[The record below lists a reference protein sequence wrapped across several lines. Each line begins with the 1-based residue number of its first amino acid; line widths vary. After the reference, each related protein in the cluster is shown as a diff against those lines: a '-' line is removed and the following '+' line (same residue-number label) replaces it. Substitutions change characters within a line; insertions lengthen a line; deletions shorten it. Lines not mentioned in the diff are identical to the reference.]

1 MTKLTHNTAPKHWET
16 FASKPQNH
24 LGPHELDNGQKLIRV
39 FSPQTLSVALSS
51 SNIPMLRDGSSD
63 YFIWQG
69 NSSDVED
76 HYTIQV
82 TYSNNETYRYIDP
95 YSFTSLISDFDLH
108 HHSEGN
114 HWHIYHHLGANKKKI
129 DNIEGV
135 LFAVW
140 APNAQ
145 RVSIVG
151 NFNSW
156 DGRRHIMQKR
166 DGYGVWELF
175 IPDLAEGELYKFE
188 VLDLNGH
195 LVEKIDPYARSF
207 ELRPNNAA
215 IIATESQHQ
224 WQDQQWLEQRQNQNW
239 QHAPVSVYEVH
250 LGSWKRDSNHH
261 FMNYRDL
268 AHELAAFVNEAGF
281 THIELLPITE
291 HPFDGSWGYQTLGYF
306 APTSR
311 FGSPDDFRYFVDY
324 MHQHNIG
331 IILDWVPAHFPTDSH
346 GLARYD
352 GTALYEHEDPRK
364 GEHRD
369 WGTYIYNYG
378 RNEVKNFL
386 IASALYWLE
395 EFHLDGLRVDA
406 VASMLYLDYSREA
419 NDWIPNEHG
428 GNENFEAIEF
438 LKHLT
443 SVAHQ
448 QQPGSLMIAE
458 ESTAWPAVSRPTSDN
473 GLGFNMKWNMGWMHD
488 TLTFIEKEPIH
499 RQHHHDKLTFG
510 LMYAFSEN
518 FMLPFSH
525 DEVVHGK
532 SSMIEKMPGDE
543 WQKFANLRLLYTFML
558 TYPGKK
564 LLFMGNEF
572 AQYSEWNE
580 ATELSWHLLNGVMHQ
595 GILKLLST
603 LNRFYREN
611 SALHYYDFD
620 GQGFQWLNCED
631 NQNSVISYLRKHDN
645 QHFLIVLN
653 FTPVPRK
660 NYRLGVPR
668 LGRYTEHF
676 NSDSEFYAGSNF
688 HTIKEVSTTNQGH
701 MGFEHSIT
709 LDLPPLGGL
718 IYHYHE

>member
-1 MTKLTHNTAPKHWET
+1 MTKLTHNTAVKHWET
-16 FASKPQNH
+16 FASKPQNY

-39 FSPQTLSVALSS
+39 FSPQTQSIALSV
-51 SNIPMLRDGSSD
+51 SNIPMLRDGNSD

-69 NSSDVED
+69 NSSDVEA
-76 HYTIQV
+76 HYSLQV
-82 TYSNNETYRYIDP
+82 TFSNNETYHYIDP
-95 YSFTSLISDFDLH
+95 YSFTSLLSDFDLH

-114 HWHIYHHLGANKKKI
+114 HWHIYHHLGANKKNI
-129 DNIEGV
+129 DDVEGV

-175 IPDLAEGELYKFE
+175 IPDIADGELYKFE
-188 VLDLNGH
+188 VLDVNGH
-195 LVEKIDPYARSF
+195 LVEKIDPYGKSF
-207 ELRPNNAA
+207 ELRPNNAS
-215 IIATESQHQ
+215 IIATKSEHQ
-224 WQDQQWLEQRQNQNW
+224 WQDHNWLAQRQHQNW
-239 QHAPVSVYEVH
+239 LHAPVSVYEVH
-250 LGSWKRDSNHH
+250 LGSWKRDNNHH

-364 GEHRD
+364 GKHRD

-386 IASALYWLE
+386 IASALFWFE

-428 GNENFEAIEF
+428 GNENYEAIEF

-448 QQPGSLMIAE
+448 QYPGSLMIAE
-458 ESTAWPAVSRPTSDN
+458 ESTAWPAVSRPTTDN

-488 TLTFIEKEPIH
+488 TLTYIEKEPIY

-532 SSMIEKMPGDE
+532 GSMIDKMPGDE

-580 ATELSWHLLNGVMHQ
+580 ATGLSWHLLNGVMHQ

-603 LNRFYREN
+603 LNRFYKEN

-653 FTPVPRK
+653 FTPVPRM
-660 NYRLGVPR
+660 NYQLGVPR
-668 LGRYTEHF
+668 SGRYTEHF

-688 HTIKEVSTTNQGH
+688 HTIKEVSTANHTH

-709 LDLPPLGGL
+709 FDLPPLGGL
-718 IYHYHE
+718 IYRYHE

>member
-16 FASKPQNH
+16 FASKPQNY
-24 LGPHELDNGQKLIRV
+24 LGPHELDNGRKLIRV
-39 FSPQTLSVALSS
+39 FSPQTRSVALSS

-69 NSSDVED
+69 NSSDIED
-76 HYTIQV
+76 HYSVQV
-82 TYSNNETYRYIDP
+82 TFSNDETYRYIDP
-95 YSFTSLISDFDLH
+95 YSFTSLVSDFDLH

-114 HWHIYHHLGANKKKI
+114 HWHIYHHLGANKKSI
-129 DNIEGV
+129 DDVEGV

-175 IPDLAEGELYKFE
+175 IPNLAEGELYKFE

-215 IIATESQHQ
+215 IVATESQHQ
-224 WQDQQWLEQRQNQNW
+224 WQDQNWLEQRQNQNW

-250 LGSWKRDSNHH
+250 LGSWKRDNNHH

-268 AHELAAFVNEAGF
+268 AHELAAFANDAGF

-331 IILDWVPAHFPTDSH
+331 IILDWVPAHFPTDNH

-364 GEHRD
+364 GKHRD

-386 IASALYWLE
+386 IASALFWLE

-428 GNENFEAIEF
+428 GNENYEAIEF

-443 SVAHQ
+443 SVTHQ
-448 QQPGSLMIAE
+448 QHPGSLMIAE
-458 ESTAWPAVSRPTSDN
+458 ESTAWPAVSRPTADN

-488 TLTFIEKEPIH
+488 TLSYIEKEPIH

-572 AQYSEWNE
+572 AQFSEWNE
-580 ATELSWHLLNGVMHQ
+580 ATELSWHLLNGAMHQ

-603 LNRFYREN
+603 LNRFYKEN

-653 FTPVPRK
+653 FTPVPR
-660 NYRLGVPR
+660 NSYRLGVPNS
-668 LGRYTEHF
+668 GRYTEHF

-688 HTIKEVSTTNQGH
+688 HTIKEVSTTNHAH

-718 IYHYHE
+718 IYRYHE